1 LNSVIEALIDRART
15 VVVLLLIIVA
25 GGLLAYQEMPKEG
38 EPDVE
43 FPLATVKLRL
53 EGVSPE
59 DAERLLV
66 RPMEQA
72 LWSIDGLKEIR
83 AAASEGMATLVVEFH
98 PEIEIDKALQDVR
111 ERVNSARA
119 KLPSGAEEPQIDQ
132 VRYSDFDPM
141 LVVTLT
147 GEVPERALHR
157 AARDLKKRIET
168 VAGVLDVGL
177 VGVRKAL
184 LEVVIDPVAMES
196 YSLWPSDI
204 LDLVG
209 RNNSLVAAGSMRGDR
224 GQFAIKVPG
233 LIESADDMLSLPV
246 KASDGRVVL
255 FRDIAT
261 VRRAY
266 EDVASFARLDGQRAI
281 GIEVTQRTGANVLA
295 TTDDVKQLVARATKQ
310 LPDGVTVTYTRDKSR
325 DVKTN
330 VASLVNNISTA
341 VIVVFVLLIAML
353 GLQNSL
359 LVGVAIPGSFCAAF
373 LLLNLSGFSTN
384 MMVLFGLI
392 MSVGMLI
399 DGAIVVVEYADRQ
412 MCEGVPARDAYRIG
426 AQRMAWPI
434 IASTATTL
442 AAFLP
447 LIFWPGLIGS
457 FMVFLPMTLIYVLS
471 ASLVMALIFV
481 PVVGTIAGRPSQ
493 SRQHMSSHRGTGN
506 NGGLNEVG
514 GLTAVYTRL
523 LRSAL
528 RKPLATVAAMIS
540 VLLVIFFAYMNLG
553 KGFTMWPDIDPDR
566 GSVEIRA
573 VGDLSTF
580 EKDQITRLVESRIRG
595 IEGIH
600 RVYARSGQ
608 PAQGAAADQ
617 IGLISLT
624 FHEWQFRRPAKEIAV
639 EIRDRVSDIAGVI
652 IDVRLPGAGPETGKP
667 IRIEATGLSLKAL
680 RHAVTRIREEIEHYP
695 GVRNVDDTAPA
706 PGIEWRLV
714 VDRAEA
720 AKFGADVTLVGN
732 IVQLVTHGIRLG
744 SYRPDDTDEE
754 IDIRIRFP
762 KDRRSLDQLTA
773 LRIPTAGGSVPM
785 STFVSEEP
793 VEATQ
798 AITRSNMRRSMLV
811 QADIEE
817 GYPIDPIVTRLK
829 ASLPDLGI
837 PEDVEIQFNGGAAS
851 QNETRRFLINAGFT
865 AIALIAII
873 LITQFNSIFQAV
885 SILTAVLCS
894 TGGVLLGLLISGNAF
909 SLINCGIGTIALAG
923 IVVNNNIVLID
934 TFNQFRR
941 IGTPPLEAMT
951 RTCAERFRPVLLT
964 TITTVCGLLPMA
976 LAWNIDLLNQEF
988 SVGGPGTQWWQE
1000 MSTAIVGGLVFSTIL
1015 TLFLT
1020 PSLII
1025 LQARLA
1031 SSLRTLMSP
1040 RHSNE
1045 IERDQ
1050 ASATLVR

>member
-1 LNSVIEALIDRART
+1 MNSLIEALIDRART
-15 VVVLLLIIVA
+15 VVVLFLIIVVA
-25 GGLLAYQEMPKEG
+25 GLVSYQEMPKEG

-43 FPLATVKLRL
+43 FPLAHVELRL
-53 EGVSPE
+53 DGVSPE

-66 RPMEQA
+66 RPMEQE

-83 AAASEGMATLVVEFH
+83 ASASEGMATVIVEFH
-98 PEIEIDKALQDVR
+98 PDIDINKALRDVR
-111 ERVNSARA
+111 ERVDIAKA
-119 KLPSGAEEPQIDQ
+119 KLPSGAQEPRVNE

-157 AARDLKKRIET
+157 AARELKKRIET
-168 VAGVLDVGL
+168 VSGVLDVDL
-177 VGVRKAL
+177 VGVREEL

-196 YSLWPSDI
+196 YSLLPSDI
-204 LDLVG
+204 LDLVS
-209 RNNSLVAAGSMRGDR
+209 RNNSLVAAGSMRGEQ

-233 LIESADDMLSLPV
+233 LIESADDVLSLPI

-261 VRRAY
+261 VRRTY
-266 EDVASFARLDGQRAI
+266 EDVASFARLNGQRAI
-281 GIEVTQRTGANVLA
+281 GIEVAQRSGANVLS
-295 TTDDVKQLVARATKQ
+295 TTDDVKQLVAKMTKQ
-310 LPDGVTVTYTRDKSR
+310 LPDGVTVTYSRDKSR
-325 DVKTN
+325 DVKIN
-330 VASLVNNISTA
+330 MASLINNISTA
-341 VIVVFVLLIAML
+341 VIVVFILLIAML
-353 GLQNSL
+353 GFQNSL

-373 LLLNLSGFSTN
+373 LLLNLSGFSIN

-412 MCEGVPARDAYRIG
+412 MCEGVPSRDAYRIA

-447 LIFWPGLIGS
+447 LVFWPGLIGG
-457 FMVFLPMTLIYVLS
+457 FMIFLPMTLIYVLS
-471 ASLVMALIFV
+471 ASLLMALIFV
-481 PVVGTIAGRPSQ
+481 PVMGTIVGRPSQ
-493 SRQHMSSHRGTGN
+493 SREHIVSRQDAGKKGR
-506 NGGLNEVG
+506 LNEVG
-514 GLTAVYTRL
+514 GMTGVYVQL
-523 LRSAL
+523 VRSAL
-528 RKPLATVAAMIS
+528 RKPLSTVAAMIGLLLTIFS
-540 VLLVIFFAYMNLG
+540 VYMYLG
-553 KGFTMWPDIDPDR
+553 KGLTMWPDVDPDR

-573 VGDLSTF
+573 SGDLSTL
-580 EKDQITRLVESRIRG
+580 EKDQITRLVESRISG
-595 IEGIH
+595 VEGIH
-600 RVYARSGQ
+600 RVYVRSGQ
-608 PAQGAAADQ
+608 AARGAAADQ

-624 FHEWQFRRPAKEIAV
+624 FHDWKFRRPAKEIAA
-639 EIRDRVSDIAGVI
+639 EIQNRVSDIAGIV

-667 IRIEATGLSLKAL
+667 IQIEVTGPSLIAL
-680 RHAVTRIREEIEHYP
+680 RHAVTRIRKEIERYP
-695 GVRNVDDTAPA
+695 GVRNVGDTAPV

-732 IVQLVTHGIRLG
+732 MVQLVTHGIRLG
-744 SYRPDDTDEE
+744 DYRPDDADQE
-754 IDIRIRFP
+754 IDIRVRFP
-762 KDRRSLDQLTA
+762 RDHRSLDQLAA
-773 LRIPTAGGSVPM
+773 LRIPTAGGSVPI
-785 STFVSEEP
+785 STFVTKEP
-793 VEATQ
+793 VKATQ
-798 AITRSNMRRSMLV
+798 AIARSNMRRSMLV
-811 QADIEE
+811 QADIEP
-817 GYPIDPIVTRLK
+817 GYQIDPIMTRLE

-837 PEDVEIQFNGGAAS
+837 SEEVEIQFKGGAES
-851 QNETRRFLINAGFT
+851 QNEARRFLVNAGFM
-865 AIALIAII
+865 AIALITII
-873 LITQFNSIFQAV
+873 LITQFNSIFQALL
-885 SILTAVLCS
+885 ILTAVLFS

-941 IGTPPLEAMT
+941 TGTPPLEAMT

-964 TITTVCGLLPMA
+964 TVTTVCGLLPMA

-988 SVGGPGTQWWQE
+988 SIGGPSTQWWQE
-1000 MSTAIVGGLVFSTIL
+1000 MSAAIVGGLVFSTIL

-1025 LQARLA
+1025 LQARWTK
-1031 SSLRTLMSP
+1031 SLRTLMSSRKP
-1040 RHSNE
+1040 DE
-1045 IERDQ
+1045 IERQQ
-1050 ASATLVR
+1050 ASPTLVR